1 MRVGPPILPGLAAA
15 FLLASACGAQ
25 AQSAPL
31 VPPRAE
37 AAPIEAPTGA
47 VEDRADTPAALSGS
61 ELPLAVLVLDPAAAY
76 ASSRWGVRAQQEI
89 EDAARLI
96 EADNTRLEA
105 ELTSEEQSLTAER
118 QNLSQ
123 SEFRKKAEAFDARA
137 QSVRRERQEIAL
149 DLAARAQADRAE
161 FLDQAAPLLTEIM
174 QQRSAAVVMDRR
186 QVMVASSAVDITTEL
201 VARFDDLIGE
211 GEGLPDAPEP
221 EPARQ

>member
-118 QNLSQ
+118 QKPVAIRVSQ
-123 SEFRKKAEAFDARA
+123 ESRGIRRA
-137 QSVRRERQEIAL
+137 GAIGPSR
-149 DLAARAQADRAE
+149 AAGNRA
-161 FLDQAAPLLTEIM
+161 
-174 QQRSAAVVMDRR
+174 
-186 QVMVASSAVDITTEL
+186 
-201 VARFDDLIGE
+201 
-211 GEGLPDAPEP
+211 
-221 EPARQ
+221 